1 MIHLALINVPPQKCS
16 PRSFMDTIHGYSPT
30 WASTPLTTL
39 PLRIFC
45 WPHSTS
51 ATKISIQRLLQII
64 STHWRSDRPDGT
76 FCLTVHQTDFSC
88 LITVEEGVHRWAE
101 KYKSNQCDKSFH
113 FVDMF
118 LSVLCNV
125 GFNLGWKE
133 WDWLWL
139 SQSTGTEEVS
149 TVRFYSC

>member
-113 FVDMF
+113 FVDVSVGALQRRIRSRRKRVGLALTESINWYRRGVDRSF
-118 LSVLCNV
+118 L
-125 GFNLGWKE
+125 
-133 WDWLWL
+133 
-139 SQSTGTEEVS
+139 
-149 TVRFYSC
+149 